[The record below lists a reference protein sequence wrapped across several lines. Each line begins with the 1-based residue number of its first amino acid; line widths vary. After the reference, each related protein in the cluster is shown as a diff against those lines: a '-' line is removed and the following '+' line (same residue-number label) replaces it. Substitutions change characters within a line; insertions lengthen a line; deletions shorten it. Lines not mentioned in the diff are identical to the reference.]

1 MSESFS
7 ALLDES
13 LNSFTVSGTD
23 LNDNAISEKIIGS
36 TAGNTNSGLKIFEG
50 FNIVYVENKGVSFGI
65 FAEYIITF
73 FLGVLSILISAY
85 IVFLILKSKDSTERQ
100 SLALILGGALGNGF
114 DRIIYGYVVDFIDI
128 YYHDYHWPAFNFAD
142 TFITLGALV
151 FVFSIILNKKN

>member
-1 MSESFS
+1 MR
-7 ALLDES
+7 AYR
-13 LNSFTVSGTD
+13 
-23 LNDNAISEKIIGS
+23 KIIFQS
-36 TAGNTNSGLKIFEG
+36 FLIASLCVIIDQVSKNFIKSNILVINSGLKIFEG

-65 FAEYIITF
+65 FAEYSITF

-114 DRIIYGYVVDFIDI
+114 DRMIYGYVVDFIDI

-142 TFITLGALV
+142 SFITIGAV
-151 FVFSIILNKKN
+151 IFFYKILKNN